1 VELGLLT
8 HVYSIRDFGLYKSSD
23 VVILMLYA
31 RWGLSHRTS
40 LGLEPNTFPII
51 PDEGIPKD
59 VWRVTKLRKIQG
71 IGIFC
76 LAFVALSIFPLHP
89 RSGSQDPYE
98 SLNESHAPYTPDAV
112 WPVDRFPP
120 D

>member
-1 VELGLLT
+1 MKGRRLPSKHEGSSHCWLTQLELD
-8 HVYSIRDFGLYKSSD
+8 RPPP
-23 VVILMLYA
+23 
-31 RWGLSHRTS
+31 S
-40 LGLEPNTFPII
+40 LHCHYGSFTTTTKWSV
-51 PDEGIPKD
+51 PD
-59 VWRVTKLRKIQG
+59 QG

-89 RSGSQDPYE
+89 RSGSQVPYE

-120 D
+120 DCSRSPSETPVLTSSK